1 MADISKI
8 KLPDGNTYDVKDDS
22 KSSATNW
29 VNGSRDG
36 SVRTV
41 TSAVEDSSYTI
52 GSYAVTE
59 GYNTKANGY
68 SAHAEGYN
76 SIASGDF
83 SHVEGYSTTASNGK
97 DHAEGYQTT
106 ASGGCAHAEGYGTT
120 ASGLDSHAEGSETT
134 ANNDYAHAEGNSTI
148 ASGRASHAE
157 GGETTAGGNY
167 AHAEGYSTEAQGYS
181 HAEGGETKAT
191 GTYSHAEGYMTT
203 ASQGRTHAEGYHTTA
218 SGYNAHAEGYYTTAS
233 GTSSHA
239 EGYYTTAS
247 GQESHA
253 EGDNTIANHFAQH
266 VFGQYNVADDSAAAA
281 SSRGNYIEIVG
292 NGTGLS
298 ARSNARTLDWSGNEA
313 LAGKLTVGVAGVNSM
328 DVATVGQLP
337 TKTSDLTND
346 SGFITSSS
354 LPVPLIGTTETITPT
369 QVLNALQAGR
379 TIQIT
384 HTDDDLDMTFVAS
397 YFNYNPDFGMI
408 MSNGIISMFGVHA
421 FELAGTLSNDTW
433 ELHGSVLAEYSNIP
447 TKTSDLTND
456 SGFITGYTETDPVF
470 TASAAHGIST
480 TDITNWNSKQ
490 AALVSGTN
498 IKTINGT
505 SLLGSGNITIS
516 GGLQNLVDGSATGSV
531 RGIGTTAED
540 SSYTIGSYAVAEG
553 NSTKA
558 VGYGSHAEGADTI
571 AFGDYS
577 HVEGDTTTARGE
589 ASHAEGHDTTA
600 IRDYSHAEG
609 DATTASGFTSHAE
622 GGVTTASGSAS
633 HAEGSNTTAS
643 GTSSHSQNERT
654 IAAKRAQTALGTY
667 NIEDTAT
674 TTTHSSGTTDY
685 GQYAV
690 IVGNGTSSARSNA
703 LTVDWSG
710 NVNIPTGA
718 SYQVNGVPIGGSQ
731 VQIVRWTEI

>member
-1 MADISKI
+1 
-8 KLPDGNTYDVKDDS
+8 
-22 KSSATNW
+22 
-29 VNGSRDG
+29 
-36 SVRTV
+36 
-41 TSAVEDSSYTI
+41 
-52 GSYAVTE
+52 
-59 GYNTKANGY
+59 
-68 SAHAEGYN
+68 
-76 SIASGDF
+76 
-83 SHVEGYSTTASNGK
+83 
-97 DHAEGYQTT
+97 
-106 ASGGCAHAEGYGTT
+106 
-120 ASGLDSHAEGSETT
+120 
-134 ANNDYAHAEGNSTI
+134 
-148 ASGRASHAE
+148 
-157 GGETTAGGNY
+157 
-167 AHAEGYSTEAQGYS
+167 
-181 HAEGGETKAT
+181 
-191 GTYSHAEGYMTT
+191 
-203 ASQGRTHAEGYHTTA
+203 
-218 SGYNAHAEGYYTTAS
+218 
-233 GTSSHA
+233 
-239 EGYYTTAS
+239 
-247 GQESHA
+247 
-253 EGDNTIANHFAQH
+253 
-266 VFGQYNVADDSAAAA
+266 
-281 SSRGNYIEIVG
+281 
-292 NGTGLS
+292 
-298 ARSNARTLDWSGNEA
+298 
-313 LAGKLTVGVAGVNSM
+313 M